1 LKESNLVQKQK
12 VRHQDEDGEQ
22 EIVRRRDEA
31 VRRALN
37 TPPTTYEKAKVGK
50 QKPKTSS
57 ASAKP

>member
-1 LKESNLVQKQK
+1 MKIAAKDEEKEL
-12 VRHQDEDGEQ
+12 DEQ